1 MRRFLPGLLLLGATA
16 CGGGADAGA
25 SLRFETSRLDLGT
38 MHQYE
43 EREFVLPFRVEGS
56 GAIRVDVLDTS
67 CGCTDVRLVVN
78 GETLLQAEKDHGAPA
93 PEKPEDDEGLS
104 ASAGDR
110 KIEIP
115 AGASGEVRGTY
126 RPEQR
131 LNDQIVTVTIA
142 GSMLNS
148 PAKTQIHA
156 LVKPAFELARDAGNF
171 GTMRESA
178 LKAGEIPREFTVRAP
193 AAFTVKYWK
202 NVPDNLLVESVPG
215 PAEPAP
221 DGEGVLQKFRLR
233 LQPSTAVGT
242 TQIRITAVT
251 SLGPAPLEVDVA
263 WRVLGR
269 VVYAPEHLVQFQS
282 KTNDRDHEVVVK
294 IRPSSEEEHVPEPTA
309 EFLGETAGILTAA
322 VEPLAKSD
330 QGLAGWLLRVKL
342 PQGTPA
348 GVYKGTLR
356 ISYPAAPGIAA
367 KEMTAYAR
375 VQEPR

>member
-78 GETLLQAEKDHGAPA
+78 GETLLQAEKDHSAPA
-93 PEKPEDDEGLS
+93 PEKPEDEQGLS

-115 AGASGEVRGTY
+115 ARAEKRT
-126 RPEQR
+126 
-131 LNDQIVTVTIA
+131 NDQIVTVTIA

-148 PAKTQIHA
+148 PAKSQIHA
-156 LVKPAFELARDAGNF
+156 FVKPAFEVAGGAGNF
-171 GTMRESA
+171 GTLRESV
-178 LKAGEIPREFTVRAP
+178 LKAGEIPKEFTVLAP
-193 AAFTVKYWK
+193 AAFTVKFWK
-202 NVPDNLLVESVPG
+202 NVPANLLVEAMPG
-215 PAEPAP
+215 PAEAAP
-221 DGEGVLQKFRLR
+221 DGAGVLQKFRLR
-233 LQPSTAVGT
+233 LLPATAVGT
-242 TQIRITAVT
+242 TQILITAET
-251 SLGPAPLEVDVA
+251 SLGPAPLEVPVA

-269 VVYAPEHLVQFQS
+269 VVYAPEHLVQFMS
-282 KTNDRDHEVVVK
+282 KPNDRDHEVVVK
-294 IRPSSEEEHVPEPTA
+294 IRPSSKEEAVPKPTA
-309 EFLGETAGILTAA
+309 EFLGETAGVLKVA
-322 VEPLAKSD
+322 VEPLTESD

-342 PQGTPA
+342 PKGTPA
-348 GVYKGTLR
+348 GVYKVTLR
-356 ISYPAAPGIAA
+356 ISYPAASGIAA
-367 KEMTAYAR
+367 KEMDAYAR